1 MKPILSVQLY
11 SLRDA
16 VEREGLE
23 QVLAAVRE
31 SGFAGVELAGLYGL
45 TPSALKAKLDA
56 AGLVAT
62 SAHVGMDE
70 LAAPETL
77 KATADALG
85 FKDIV
90 AAWSDASPKHVDT
103 LLAAAKALPGYRI
116 GYHNHAHEF
125 EPQNA
130 EFLQKLLA
138 ADVWLEPDIFW
149 LKVAGL
155 NPIEFL
161 HTHAQK
167 ILAVHMKELSAD
179 GREAANPVPG
189 QGVSGCVDAVK
200 FAAEHDHRFLV
211 LEAEKFDMPYRDY
224 LAATAKFF
232 RETV

>member
-31 SGFAGVELAGLYGL
+31 SGFTGVELAGLYGL
-45 TPSALKAKLDA
+45 TPAQLKAKLDA
-56 AGLVAT
+56 AGLAAT
-62 SAHVGMDE
+62 SAHVGM
-70 LAAPETL
+70 
-77 KATADALG
+77 
-85 FKDIV
+85 

-130 EFLQKLLA
+130 EFLQKLLSS
-138 ADVWLEPDIFW
+138 DVWLEPDIFW

-161 HTHAQK
+161 QAHAHK

-189 QGVSGCVDAVK
+189 QGVSGCVDAVQ
-200 FAAEHDHRFLV
+200 FAAERNHRFIV